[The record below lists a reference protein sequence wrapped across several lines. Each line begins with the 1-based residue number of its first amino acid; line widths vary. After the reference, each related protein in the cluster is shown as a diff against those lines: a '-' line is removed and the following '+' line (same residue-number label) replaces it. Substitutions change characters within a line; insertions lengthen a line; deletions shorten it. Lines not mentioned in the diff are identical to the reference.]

1 MRRSIRKRLLV
12 GLTAATVTL
21 WLLVIGATY
30 LGANREVDALFDS
43 QLEQSART
51 ATRTLFGLP
60 SPDTDGES
68 REPGD
73 QYRKNLVIQVWND
86 EGDLIVHSRNAPRQ
100 PLTEATAG
108 FSDSTV
114 DGEQW
119 RTFTFHDIAS
129 GMTIRAGEPYRPR
142 DYLTRHVVIQT
153 MYPILIGLPVVTL
166 LIWLIV
172 GRGFGPLKRL
182 AAEVH
187 RRDPDNLDPI
197 DAPYAP
203 VEVNALVTELNVLLG
218 RLKHKIDNERHFVA
232 DAAHELRT
240 PLSGLRVQAEVAL
253 GARNDGERT
262 RALTNII
269 EGVDRASHLVN
280 QLLTL
285 SRLDESDSVEHESVD
300 LAERVRTVILDS
312 LAAADARG
320 VELSLDPVSPGRLVV
335 HGNAD
340 ALYVLVRNLVDNAIK
355 YSPPGSMVSASVAA
369 APHGVLL
376 TVSDQGPGIPPADR
390 EKVFDRF
397 HRRSGSSA
405 YGSGLGLSIV
415 RRVVDLHQGTIRL
428 ADAPGG
434 GLRVDI
440 VLPRAPVDDTA
451 KPAVVAAGAGRRDA
465 PRLARGQVPSRA

>member
-1 MRRSIRKRLLV
+1 MRHSIRRRLLV

-21 WLLVIGATY
+21 WLIVIGATY

-60 SPDTDGES
+60 SPEGDG

-73 QYRKNLVIQVWND
+73 QYRKNLVIQVWNE
-86 EGDLIVHSRNAPRQ
+86 EGDLVVHSRNAPRQ
-100 PLTEATAG
+100 PLTESDTG
-108 FSDSTV
+108 FADSLV
-114 DGEQW
+114 DGERW
-119 RTFTFHDIAS
+119 RTFTFRDTAS

-142 DYLTRHVVIQT
+142 DYLTRHVVVQT

-182 AAEVH
+182 AGEVH

-203 VEVNALVTELNVLLG
+203 AEVNALVAELNVLLG

-240 PLSGLRVQAEVAL
+240 PLSGLKAQAEVAL

-262 RALTNII
+262 RALNNIL

-285 SRLDESDSVEHESVD
+285 SRLDESDDVERDAVD
-300 LAERVRTVILDS
+300 LAAQVRAVILDS
-312 LAAADARG
+312 LAAADRRG
-320 VELSLDPVSPGRLVV
+320 VELSLDPVSPGKATV

-355 YSPPGSMVSASVAA
+355 YSPRGSMVSV
-369 APHGVLL
+369 GVSRGPEGVVL
-376 TVSDQGPGIPPADR
+376 TVSDQGPGIPPAERD
-390 EKVFDRF
+390 KVFDRF
-397 HRRSGSSA
+397 HRRSKTAA

-415 RRVVDLHQGTIRL
+415 RRVVELHRGRIDLGE
-428 ADAPGG
+428 APGG
-434 GLRVDI
+434 GLRVDVTFAI
-440 VLPRAPVDDTA
+440 DTDG
-451 KPAVVAAGAGRRDA
+451 KESEPVAAAATRTATDGVVGGA
-465 PRLARGQVPSRA
+465 LSRA